1 MEISLGTI
9 PIIWFQTCKKDL
21 PNSNQ
26 VSFGDLYFLWRI
38 TSIMVCVC
46 VCLENIGVGVGVSGS
61 GSGSG
66 SGTVDGM

>member
-46 VCLENIGVGVGVSGS
+46 LENIGVGVSGS

>member
-1 MEISLGTI
+1 MVSDLQKGFTKFKSS
-9 PIIWFQTCKKDL
+9 IIWGPL
-21 PNSNQ
+21 LS
-26 VSFGDLYFLWRI
+26 VAYYIYYG
-38 TSIMVCVC
+38 VC